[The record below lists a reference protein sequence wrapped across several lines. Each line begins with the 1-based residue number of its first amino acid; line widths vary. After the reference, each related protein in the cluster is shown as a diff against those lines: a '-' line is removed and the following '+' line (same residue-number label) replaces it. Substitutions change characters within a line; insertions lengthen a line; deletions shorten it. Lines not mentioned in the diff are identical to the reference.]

1 MRVSTSA
8 RLWRWPVLV
17 LVMLVAVACV
27 LVFRNDSMYLPGAD
41 GRRYARQFVVAW
53 MPVLG
58 AVLLIDP
65 TPEITATLPRARR
78 VYVALRAA
86 MVVGVLV
93 PLVLAWFLSDQL
105 VVKALY
111 EAFIVAVLI
120 TCSIIAVSLWQASG
134 VLMASLLSVLWL
146 LAGDTLAMVL
156 GFADITGQAM
166 RVAPVHWGLALAG
179 LGLAAVATLRG
190 AGSTRWQ

>member
-1 MRVSTSA
+1 
-8 RLWRWPVLV
+8 
-17 LVMLVAVACV
+17 MLVAVACV